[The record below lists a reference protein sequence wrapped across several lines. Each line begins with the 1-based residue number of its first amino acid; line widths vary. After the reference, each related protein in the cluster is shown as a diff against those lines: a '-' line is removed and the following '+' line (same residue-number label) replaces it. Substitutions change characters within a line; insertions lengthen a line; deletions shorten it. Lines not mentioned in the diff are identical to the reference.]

1 MAASPIPAAAPR
13 HVTTPNPLARFWRR
27 TIGKKIVMAV
37 TGLVMIGFLVTH
49 VAANLLVF
57 GGPEGINAYAA
68 KLRDLGPLLWVARA
82 GLLAALVLHVTA
94 AWQLTQ
100 RSRSARAVD
109 YDARDPQVSTFAA
122 RTIRIG
128 GVVLLVFVIF
138 HLMHFTFG
146 VRALLPTFTPGDV
159 HGNLVAAFQSP
170 LMVALYVAVMLALG
184 LHLYHGLWGS
194 LRTLGLSRPSAH
206 PRRRRITGLVALL
219 IYGGFTLIPIGI
231 LLGFAR

>member
-1 MAASPIPAAAPR
+1 MATSVPATSHATRTAS
-13 HVTTPNPLARFWRR
+13 NPLSRFWQRS
-27 TIGKKIVMAV
+27 IGKKIVMAV

-57 GGPEGINAYAA
+57 SGPEGINGYAA
-68 KLRDLGPLLWVARA
+68 SLRELGPLLWVAR
-82 GLLAALVLHVTA
+82 GVLLAALVLHVMA
-94 AWQLTQ
+94 ALQLTRRSQ
-100 RSRSARAVD
+100 RARAVN

-122 RTIRIG
+122 RTIRVG
-128 GVVLLVFVIF
+128 GVVLLLFVIF

-159 HGNLVAAFQSP
+159 YGNLVAAFQSP
-170 LMVALYVAVMLALG
+170 VMVTVYVAVMIALG

-194 LRTLGLSRPSAH
+194 LRTLGLSRPTAH
-206 PRRRRITGLVALL
+206 PRRRRITGLIAIL